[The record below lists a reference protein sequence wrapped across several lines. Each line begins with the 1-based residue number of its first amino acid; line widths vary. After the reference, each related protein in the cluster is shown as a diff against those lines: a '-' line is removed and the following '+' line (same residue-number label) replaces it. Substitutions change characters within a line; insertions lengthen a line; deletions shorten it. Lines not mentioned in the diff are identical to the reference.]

1 MIQAILVDDEELNL
15 RNLEILIKENC
26 KEIAVAGCF
35 QSAAEAIEFID
46 KNAIDIV
53 FLDISMPHYDG
64 FDLLESFPERNF
76 QVIFVTAYEEYA
88 IKAIKAGATDY
99 ILKPIMLD
107 ELKSAVNKVLK
118 IHKEKY
124 QFNPKGKIVL
134 SYSGG
139 RAIFD
144 PEEIL
149 YVQGIDNMSKIFLN
163 NERRIMVSKTLKFFE
178 DTLDER
184 FFRVHKSYLVNLDYA
199 TEIISEEVQFVK
211 LKDSIKLPIS
221 RRNYKL
227 LNEKINVG

>member
-1 MIQAILVDDEELNL
+1 MIQAIIVDDEELNL
-15 RNLEILIKENC
+15 RNLELLINENC

-35 QSAAEAIEFID
+35 QSATDAIDFID

-53 FLDISMPHYDG
+53 FLDVSMPHYDG
-64 FDLLESFPERNF
+64 FDLLDNFPERNF
-76 QVIFVTAYEEYA
+76 QVVFVTAYEEYA

-99 ILKPIMLD
+99 ILKPIILD
-107 ELKSAVNKVLK
+107 ELKSAVNKVMNT
-118 IHKEKY
+118 HKARY
-124 QFNPKGKIVL
+124 QFKPIGKIVL

-139 RAIFD
+139 KAIFD

-149 YVQGIDNMSKIFLN
+149 YIQGVDNLSKIFLN
-163 NERRIMVSKTLKFFE
+163 NERRIMVSKTLRYFE
-178 DTLDER
+178 DKLDDR

-211 LKDSIKLPIS
+211 LKETIKIPIS

-227 LNEKINVG
+227 LNDKINI